1 MELIITLLAIIIL
14 LLLQGF
20 FSGSEIALVHS
31 DKLKLQHLANKGKR
45 GAQLVLKLFTKP
57 ETILGTTLIG
67 TNIAVVTSTTLGT
80 ILMIDLFGEY
90 GDIIAFLVFTPL
102 LLIFGEVVPK
112 SVYQQKANTLAPIV
126 IYPLKFFSFIL
137 FPVVFIFSKT
147 ARLVAKLLGAPATRP
162 DLFKTREQLRSVIDM
177 SDLSSEVDIFDRE
190 RIRKAVRLSDM
201 TAGQLMVPVT
211 ELVALEHRDSMHD
224 AVGLIQQ
231 FGHLR
236 LPVFSK
242 QNYEI
247 KGVAVFSLW
256 DMMDRNIEQRNIEE
270 FIVAPLFVAPNQPI
284 IELFTLLEERE
295 DHIAIVV
302 DEFGSAE
309 GMIALED
316 IYEEVVGDAAV
327 ISSSFGGRIPRQY
340 HHVEILGNDRFLL
353 DARLPLSEAREVL
366 NIRFPTTSAQTVGGL
381 ITSTLMH
388 IPRQG
393 EFIVS
398 AGYRFTASEV
408 TTNRVI
414 KVLVEPMAS

>member
-1 MELIITLLAIIIL
+1 MEIIFTLLAIIIL
-14 LLLQGF
+14 VLLQGF

-31 DKLKLQHLANKGKR
+31 DKLKLQHLANKGKK
-45 GAQLVLKLFTKP
+45 GAELVLKLFKKP

-90 GDIIAFLVFTPL
+90 GDVIAFLVFTPL

-126 IYPLKFFSFIL
+126 IYPLNFFSLIL
-137 FPVVFIFSKT
+137 YPFVLIFSKI
-147 ARLVAKLLGAPATRP
+147 ARLVAKLLGVPVTRP
-162 DLFKTREQLRSVIDM
+162 DLFKTREQIRSVIDM
-177 SDLSSEVDIFDRE
+177 SGLGNEVDVFDRE

-211 ELVALEHRDSMHD
+211 ELVALGHRDSMTD
-224 AVGLIQQ
+224 AIALIQQ

-236 LPVFSK
+236 LPVFSEK
-242 QNYEI
+242 HYAI
-247 KGVAVFSLW
+247 KGIAVFSLW
-256 DMMDRNIEQRNIEE
+256 DLMDTEIKKRNIEE
-270 FIVAPLFVAPNQPI
+270 FIVTPLFVSPNQPI
-284 IELFTLLEERE
+284 VELFNLLELRE
-295 DHIAIVV
+295 EHLAIVV

-340 HHVEILGNDRFLL
+340 HHFEVLGNDCFLL
-353 DARLPLSEAREVL
+353 DGRLPLSEAGELL
-366 NIRFPTTSAQTVGGL
+366 NIRFPAALSHTVGGL
-381 ITSTLMH
+381 LTLTLMH
-388 IPRQG
+388 IPQQG
-393 EFIVS
+393 EFIIK

-408 TTNRVI
+408 SANRVI
-414 KVLVEPMAS
+414 KVLVEPMT